1 MDPPPPPQQQPGDQQ
16 QNDVHGLKN
25 LLELKSRYAAP
36 TPEMLPTGDLKNVC
50 SKSNKKNFVHPYIF
64 ECGKR
69 CSIMSTGQ
77 GSFLNIKLDS
87 LNLGFGKN

>member
-36 TPEMLPTGDLKNVC
+36 TPEMLPTGDLKNVLL
-50 SKSNKKNFVHPYIF
+50 KK
-64 ECGKR
+64 
-69 CSIMSTGQ
+69 
-77 GSFLNIKLDS
+77 
-87 LNLGFGKN
+87 